1 MTSLDVGSN
10 ELRYN
15 IGNVPYDWNWYYNKK
30 LMYLNLSGNKRLEIK
45 PQHRRD
51 DVDEQLDSFLFLKQ
65 LRVLGLMDV
74 TITTDAVPDQ
84 TLDVRVRSTSSQ
96 LGKFGYGISDTLGN
110 RKHITTRDVV
120 IEKFREKPDEMLITI
135 YDGKNCSQFKA
146 DKISKIIQETFE
158 IHLTKELETLGTQVG
173 SSHCKT
179 VEDCLRGAFLTMNSE
194 MNILINKDESSTF
207 ASAAAH
213 RTTTTDELTLEED
226 GFTGC
231 GATIV
236 YIKQDMVYVANIGD
250 TMGIVTKSNGDYDL
264 ITTKH
269 EPYAPG
275 EYERIRESGGYVN
288 TEGYLD
294 NIASISRAVGFFKLI
309 PHVTA
314 SPNIYKFKLTST
326 EQTIALA
333 TNEIWK
339 KVPFG
344 LAADIVSL
352 EKSRPGIAA
361 EKLRDYAIS
370 YGASDK
376 CTAVVLS
383 LGQFNDKPYEKSSAI
398 NDDLNLRNLGG
409 EIKPPTGEVA
419 MVFTDIKN
427 STYLWNTYQQPMRS
441 AIKVHNSIMRRQLRI
456 IGGYEVKTE
465 GDAFMVSFPTP
476 TSALLWCFAVQLA
489 LLTTDEWP
497 AEILASDQGCEVRD
511 EHDQVVF
518 RGLSVRMGIHWG
530 TPVHEHDMV
539 TKRMDY
545 FGPMVNKASRV
556 SSVADGGQITI
567 SNDYY
572 DKFKQI
578 MTCHDKVKKGVP
590 ITAVYPN
597 KALGEVIEGHM
608 EKLEEMGWVE
618 ESIGSKKL
626 KGLETP
632 EKIWLVFPGKLASRL
647 KVVTNNNGQIENNS
661 NSNNKVIAGINAES
675 VWRLR
680 NLSLRL
686 EEICS
691 YLASD
696 ELHAVKEDAGSD
708 SGSATAAANAAAG
721 AGAGSGEGEGI
732 RCDFIC

>member
-1 MTSLDVGSN
+1 MSELTREIWHLDSLETLNVSSNNLSFFPDEPTTASTAYASNSQETPESQKLPPVSPIARLPVPFSAPVPGPSSPVTPPSAPPPPAILERLSVPPTNPGDEEYNTMLLIETNSMNSLSLRDKNNKTPVTKSIPVDKPIAEGIGKSLKVLSMNDNHLNDSVIERISIFKNLEVLNLSYNELYDIPYGQMSKLTNLRSLYLSGNNLSSLPVDDLDSFKQLTTLHLNGNKFHSLPPEFAKLTSMTSLDVGSN

-15 IGNVPYDWNWYYNKK
+15 IGNIPYDWNWYYNKK

-45 PQHRRD
+45 PQHRGD
-51 DVDEQLDSFLFLKQ
+51 DVEVQLDSFLFLKQ

-135 YDGKNCSQFKA
+135 YDGKNCPQSKA
-146 DKISKIIQETFE
+146 DKISKVIQETFE
-158 IHLTKELETLGTQVG
+158 SHFTTALATLGTQVRPG
-173 SSHCKT
+173 HLKT
-179 VEDCLRGAFLTMNSE
+179 VEDCLRGAFLSMNSE

-207 ASAAAH
+207 SSAAAH
-213 RTTTTDELTLEED
+213 RTSTTAQLDLEED

-231 GATIV
+231 GATMV
-236 YIKQDMVYVANIGD
+236 YIKKDMVYVANIGD
-250 TMGIVTKSNGDYDL
+250 TMGIVTKSNGDYDI
-264 ITTKH
+264 ITAKH

-314 SPNIYKFKLTST
+314 SPNIYKFKLTSN

-383 LGQFNDKPYEKSSAI
+383 LGQFNDKPYEKSADTI
-398 NDDLNLRNLGG
+398 EDLNLRNLGG
-409 EIKPPTGEVA
+409 EIKPPTGHVA
-419 MVFTDIKN
+419 LVFTDIKN
-427 STYLWNTYQQPMRS
+427 STLLWDTFPFPMRS

-465 GDAFMVSFPTP
+465 GDAFMT
-476 TSALLWCFAVQLA
+476 
-489 LLTTDEWP
+489 
-497 AEILASDQGCEVRD
+497 
-511 EHDQVVF
+511 
-518 RGLSVRMGIHWG
+518 
-530 TPVHEHDMV
+530 
-539 TKRMDY
+539 
-545 FGPMVNKASRV
+545 
-556 SSVADGGQITI
+556 
-567 SNDYY
+567 
-572 DKFKQI
+572 
-578 MTCHDKVKKGVP
+578 
-590 ITAVYPN
+590 
-597 KALGEVIEGHM
+597 
-608 EKLEEMGWVE
+608 
-618 ESIGSKKL
+618 
-626 KGLETP
+626 
-632 EKIWLVFPGKLASRL
+632 
-647 KVVTNNNGQIENNS
+647 NGQLKS
-661 NSNNKVIAGINAES
+661 
-675 VWRLR
+675 
-680 NLSLRL
+680 
-686 EEICS
+686 
-691 YLASD
+691 
-696 ELHAVKEDAGSD
+696 
-708 SGSATAAANAAAG
+708 
-721 AGAGSGEGEGI
+721 
-732 RCDFIC
+732 